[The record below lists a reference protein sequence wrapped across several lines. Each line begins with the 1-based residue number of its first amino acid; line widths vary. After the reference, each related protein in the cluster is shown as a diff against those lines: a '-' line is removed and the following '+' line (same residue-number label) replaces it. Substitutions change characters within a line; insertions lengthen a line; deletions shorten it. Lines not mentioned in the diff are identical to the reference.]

1 MATNVQKLEEI
12 AGSVPVCLQKAAKRV
27 LQVAQ
32 KQPINS
38 VFLTRALNA
47 LVGLTQS
54 EDLVG
59 VTSASNDYELLLSIL
74 QTPEAIA
81 MLSSSDPLAK
91 AKLKG
96 LEVKQQL
103 VLAEGGCISSEQAGN
118 HLGISRQ
125 AVDKRR
131 RNGKLIGLSRGKG
144 SYLYPVWQFASSGTT
159 IPGLEAVL
167 EQLSTFNPWMQ
178 VAFFLN
184 PNLRLNNLTPLKMLK
199 RGEIEVVVESAVAL
213 ANDEPD

>member
-1 MATNVQKLEEI
+1 MATNVQKWEEI
-12 AGSVPVCLQKAAKRV
+12 ADSVPGSLQEAARRV

-32 KQPINS
+32 KQPIHS

-47 LVGLTQS
+47 LVGLIQS
-54 EDLVG
+54 QDLVD

-81 MLSSSDPLAK
+81 LLSASDPLAT

-96 LEVKQQL
+96 LEIKQQL
-103 VLAEGGCISSEQAGN
+103 VSAQGGCISSEQAGR

-131 RNGKLIGLSRGKG
+131 RNGKLVGLSRGKG

-159 IPGLEAVL
+159 LPGLETVL
-167 EQLSTFNPWMQ
+167 EQLSSFDPWMQ
-178 VAFFLN
+178 AAFFLN
-184 PNLRLNNLTPLKMLK
+184 PNSRLNHQTPLEMLRL
-199 RGEIEVVVESAVAL
+199 GEIEAVVESAIAL

>member
-1 MATNVQKLEEI
+1 MATNIQKLEEI
-12 AGSVPVCLQKAAKRV
+12 AGSVSVSLLQAATRV
-27 LQVAQ
+27 LQLAQ

-54 EDLVG
+54 RDLVSI
-59 VTSASNDYELLLSIL
+59 TSASSDYELLLSIL

-81 MLSSSDPLAK
+81 MLSDSDPLAK

-96 LEVKQQL
+96 LEIKQQL
-103 VLAEGGCISSEQAGN
+103 VLAEGGCIGSEQAGN

-125 AVDKRR
+125 GVDKRR

-159 IPGLEAVL
+159 LPGLEEVL
-167 EQLSTFNPWMQ
+167 EKLSTFDPWMQ

-184 PNLRLNNLTPLKMLK
+184 PNLRLDNRTPLEMLR
-199 RGEIEVVVESAVAL
+199 RGEIKAVVESAIQL
-213 ANDEPD
+213 SNDEPD